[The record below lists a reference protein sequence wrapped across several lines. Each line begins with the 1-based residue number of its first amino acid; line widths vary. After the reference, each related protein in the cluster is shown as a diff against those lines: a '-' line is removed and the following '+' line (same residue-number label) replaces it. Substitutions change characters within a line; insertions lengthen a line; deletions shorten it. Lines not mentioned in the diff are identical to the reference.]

1 MFLGYLQ
8 VTSDKEKHLMFAIFD
23 ENKSWYLN
31 ENIQNYSEDP
41 NTVNTQ
47 DANFYKSNVMNSKY
61 TCPGCSTIS

>member
-1 MFLGYLQ
+1 
-8 VTSDKEKHLMFAIFD
+8 MFAIFD

-47 DANFYKSNVMNSKY
+47 DPGFYKSNVMNSKY
-61 TCPGCSTIS
+61 SCPDCAIIL